1 MKHSDGSQS
10 FWIPFT
16 LPSMNKVIGAN
27 RNSKYNGAKLKKN
40 VQRDIDLV
48 IRKSDLKPVKGPVE
62 IEIHWFEENAR
73 RDVDNIQSGKK
84 FILDSLVEMKILPD
98 DNQRWVKQI
107 WDTVI
112 VARGNQDAGVL
123 VILYE
128 IKGSS
133 RK

>member
-1 MKHSDGSQS
+1 MLHTDGSQS
-10 FWIPFT
+10 FWIPFI

-27 RNSKYNGAKLKKN
+27 RNNKYNGAKLKKD

-48 IRKSDLKPVKGPVE
+48 IRKANLKTIKGPVE
-62 IEIHWFEENAR
+62 IELVWYEKDAR

-107 WDTVI
+107 RDTVY
-112 VARGNQDAGVL
+112 VARSTQDAGVL
-123 VILYE
+123 VILKE
-128 IKGSS
+128 IRGK

>member
-1 MKHSDGSQS
+1 MLHTDGSQS
-10 FWIPFT
+10 FWIPFM

-27 RNSKYNGAKLKKN
+27 RNNKYNGAKLKKD

-48 IRKSDLKPVKGPVE
+48 IRKANLKTIKGPVE
-62 IEIHWFEENAR
+62 IELVWYEKDAR

-107 WDTVI
+107 RDTVY
-112 VARGNQDAGVL
+112 VARSTQDAGVL
-123 VILYE
+123 VILKE
-128 IKGSS
+128 IRGK